1 MIIDLLS
8 RWVNRDDNAIRDFHL
23 APAVRYKRVM
33 MRPGFNPDQAT
44 DIRGDSW
51 MLRLTPR
58 PWRPYLRLL
67 RADRPIGTWLLLLPC
82 LWSVTMAAKASGA
95 DMPPAAFVAL
105 FALGAFVMRGAGC
118 VINDLW
124 DRDIDG
130 QVARTAQRPSASGEV
145 PVRVAIW
152 FLGALLL
159 VGLGVLVQF
168 NATAI
173 TLGITSLA
181 LVVVYPLMKRI
192 TYWPQ
197 AFLGLTFNWGALLAW
212 ASITGE
218 VETPAVVMYVAGFFW
233 TLGYDTV
240 YGHQDKA
247 DDILVGVKSSSIKLG
262 RHTRPFVYCV
272 YALTVL
278 LLAIAGALSGLGWF
292 YFVML
297 ACGAMQM
304 AWQVS
309 TLKIDVPDNCL
320 ARFKSNRDFGL
331 IVFLGAL
338 LG

>member
-130 QVARTAQRPSASGEV
+130 QVARTAQRPIASGEV

-152 FLGALLL
+152 FLGALFVGRPGRAGSVQRHGDHVGDHVACVGCRLSVDETNHLL
-159 VGLGVLVQF
+159 AAGVL
-168 NATAI
+168 
-173 TLGITSLA
+173 
-181 LVVVYPLMKRI
+181 
-192 TYWPQ
+192 
-197 AFLGLTFNWGALLAW
+197 
-212 ASITGE
+212 
-218 VETPAVVMYVAGFFW
+218 
-233 TLGYDTV
+233 
-240 YGHQDKA
+240 
-247 DDILVGVKSSSIKLG
+247 
-262 RHTRPFVYCV
+262 RP
-272 YALTVL
+272 
-278 LLAIAGALSGLGWF
+278 
-292 YFVML
+292 
-297 ACGAMQM
+297 
-304 AWQVS
+304 
-309 TLKIDVPDNCL
+309 
-320 ARFKSNRDFGL
+320 DF
-331 IVFLGAL
+331 
-338 LG
+338 